1 MCNQKKTAAFEY
13 FVSKLVGLDLKKRR
27 LIGLVK
33 KKPLSEREEKKLNE
47 RLSEYSMTRYM
58 KLLYFLCLTEAKQ
71 KKKRQ
76 KERQRETERI
86 EKLLGKWPT
95 KLLRVLRDV
104 DPNDY
109 LLGTFDY
116 FGAYLNGPIEV
127 DIYENRLYGGV
138 FSLFTFEEGRLKLRG
153 ENLADGAKKILE
165 ETSPAVRKAIDRA
178 LSELR
183 NKGSKIVP
191 NKSIL
196 EQDTISLV
204 ELSHSLNS
212 NVWPACFYYD
222 KLGGSISQLFQ
233 NDRTLLDAEV
243 LEFENQ
249 LIWKA

>member
-1 MCNQKKTAAFEY
+1 MCNLKKTAAFEY
-13 FVSKLVGLDLKKRR
+13 FVSKLVGLDLKK
-27 LIGLVK
+27 GPDDV
-33 KKPLSEREEKKLNE
+33 EKLNKK
-47 RLSEYSMTRYM
+47 LSEYPMTRYM

-71 KKKRQ
+71 KK
-76 KERQRETERI
+76 ERQRKTQRKTKRI

-95 KLLRVLRDV
+95 KLLRVLRVLRDV

-178 LSELR
+178 LSELG
-183 NKGSKIVP
+183 NKVSKIVP

>member
-58 KLLYFLCLTEAKQ
+58 KLLYFLCLTDAKRKEKI
-71 KKKRQ
+71 KK
-76 KERQRETERI
+76 I
-86 EKLLGKWPT
+86 ENSLGKWPA
-95 KLLRVLRDV
+95 KLLGALIGFYH
-104 DPNDY
+104 NDFFFN
-109 LLGTFDY
+109 TFDY
-116 FGAYLNGPIEV
+116 FGAYHNAPVVV

-165 ETSPAVRKAIDRA
+165 ETSPAVRRAIDRA
-178 LSELR
+178 LSKLQ

-196 EQDTISLV
+196 KQDTTSLV

-222 KLGGSISQLFQ
+222 KQGGSISQLFQ

-243 LEFENQ
+243 REFKEQ
-249 LIWKA
+249 LKQLKLI